1 MRPLMTV
8 QDPQTSA
15 LLLEG
20 FYGKPK
26 SQAPSGTP
34 RKSKGSDRP
43 MQAMAGIAASMIMGD
58 DTVETDVKIILI
70 T

>member
-1 MRPLMTV
+1 MTV
-8 QDPQTSA
+8 QDPPTPA
-15 LLLEG
+15 LLFEG

-26 SQAPSGTP
+26 PQVPSGTP

-43 MQAMAGIAASMIMGD
+43 VQTMVGIAASMIVGD
-58 DTVETDVKIILI
+58 NTVETDVKIILI